1 MERSLLQEDLVRARS
16 LFCTLSPQTAEQS
29 TISGNPDNSY
39 HPSLRSSM
47 SELSQDAAAYLIS
60 EEITKYSSVAKKK
73 DETSQM

>member
-1 MERSLLQEDLVRARS
+1 MDRSLLQMDLVQANS

-47 SELSQDAAAYLIS
+47 FELSQDAAAYFIS
-60 EEITKYSSVAKKK
+60 EEITKYCSAAKE